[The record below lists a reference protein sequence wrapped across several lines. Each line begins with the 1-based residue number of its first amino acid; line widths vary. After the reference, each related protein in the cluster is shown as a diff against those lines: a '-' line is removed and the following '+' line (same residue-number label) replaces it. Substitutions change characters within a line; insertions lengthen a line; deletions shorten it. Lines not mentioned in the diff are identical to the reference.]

1 MATKRRA
8 PRYVNPV
15 LTPSGLFDPTWF
27 RFLTTEDYWESNEMD
42 PEPEAPDVGYGRLYF
57 RDNGAG
63 KTQLVVR
70 FNTGA
75 VQVIA
80 TEP

>member
-1 MATKRRA
+1 MPVKRRS
-8 PRYVNPV
+8 PKFN
-15 LTPSGLFDPTWF
+15 TPFLDANGFVSGEWF
-27 RFLTTEDYWESNEMD
+27 RFLTTEDYWESSEMAA
-42 PEPEAPDVGYGRLYF
+42 EPEAPAAGFGRIYF

-63 KTQLVVR
+63 KTQLVVK

-75 VQVIA
+75 VQVLA

>member
-1 MATKRRA
+1 M
-8 PRYVNPV
+8 
-15 LTPSGLFDPTWF
+15 LTPEGYFDTAWF
-27 RFLTTEDYWESNEMD
+27 RFLTTDDFWESNELETD
-42 PEPEAPDVGYGRLYF
+42 PDAPAAGYGRLYF
-57 RDNGAG
+57 RDNGSG